1 MSIRLLIVLF
11 VLAASSGAYAQEME
25 VRPLE
30 GIPDTV
36 SSITTY
42 AGFGV
47 GSFLPMRESFRLN
60 YGTDLAGLPI
70 ELFGFVQFPVTQR
83 TSAHVAIRFTRREA
97 NFASA
102 EIRMVQ
108 LEPSMRY
115 YLEPPVI
122 SKTED
127 GDKKHEL
134 GLFAGLGGQ
143 VSRTTVYGVIQETP
157 DGTNPRPREVSK
169 DHFNLGIGIDVGLT
183 YPFSLKSFV
192 DAGIH
197 VSTYL
202 NDPVQH
208 GGLGNIGGVSFN
220 AAYRFGF

>member
-1 MSIRLLIVLF
+1 MSLRSLIVLI
-11 VLAASSGAYAQEME
+11 VLALCFDARAQELE

-30 GIPDTV
+30 GIPDTG
-36 SSITTY
+36 SSVTTY
-42 AGFGV
+42 AGFGL
-47 GSFLPMRESFRLN
+47 GGFMPMRESFRLN
-60 YGTDLAGLPI
+60 YGTDLLGLPI
-70 ELFGFVQFPVTQR
+70 ELFGFVQFPISLKTL
-83 TSAHVAIRFTRREA
+83 THVAIRYTRREA
-97 NFASA
+97 NFATA

-108 LEPSMRY
+108 LEPSLRY

-127 GDKKHEL
+127 GERKSEL
-134 GLFAGLGGQ
+134 GFFAGLGGQ
-143 VSRTTVYGVIQETP
+143 VSRTTVYGVIQETL
-157 DGTNPRPREVSK
+157 DGTNLRPREVSK

-183 YPFSLKSFV
+183 YPFSQRSFV
-192 DAGIH
+192 DAGLH

-202 NDPVQH
+202 NDPVQQ